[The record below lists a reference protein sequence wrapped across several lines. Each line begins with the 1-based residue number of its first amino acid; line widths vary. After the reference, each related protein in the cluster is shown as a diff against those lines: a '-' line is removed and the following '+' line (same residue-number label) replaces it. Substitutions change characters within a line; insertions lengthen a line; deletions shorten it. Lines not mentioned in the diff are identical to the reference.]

1 MPSAVLFGISVA
13 FGLAVWG
20 IVARQYIWPALS
32 ERPSPENLKP
42 ILLLHAFRFLGL
54 AFVVPGVVSPELPA
68 AFAQPVAYGDF
79 ITAVLAL
86 LAVATLGTG
95 TGSVVTWVFNTFG
108 TADLLFAFYLGSRIS
123 LPNNPGLLGAG
134 YFILAAYVPLLLVTH
149 GLAFR
154 ILLRTKVVAPSRS
167 QTKCRMMARWT
178 VRSRPRQTPQPPVP
192 RGNQARGPRGLPEL
206 FAKIGQTCPN
216 VARVSQ

>member
-1 MPSAVLFGISVA
+1 MPSAVLFGISAA

-20 IVARQYIWPALS
+20 AVAWHYIWPELR

-54 AFVVPGVVSPELPA
+54 AFVVPGVVSPELSA
-68 AFAQPVAYGDF
+68 TFAQPVAYGDF

-95 TGSVVTWVFNTFG
+95 TGTVVTWVFNIFG
-108 TADLLFAFYLGSRIS
+108 PADLLFAFYLGSRIS

-154 ILLRTKVVAPSRS
+154 ILLRMKVAAPSRS
-167 QTKCRMMARWT
+167 KLSA
-178 VRSRPRQTPQPPVP
+178 
-192 RGNQARGPRGLPEL
+192 A
-206 FAKIGQTCPN
+206 
-216 VARVSQ
+216 